1 MFVLDTTRTVTEKI
15 YVLTNEQGFAPG
27 EDGDVHFDA
36 FSIPSVQPTTEGFG
50 CIDISY
56 RIRVRETTG
65 ITQKKNSADFFRRFR
80 KTEQ

>member
-1 MFVLDTTRTVTEKI
+1 MSWMYALSRLTVLTLFVLDTTRTVTEKI

-36 FSIPSVQPTTEGFG
+36 FSVPSVQPTTEGFG

-56 RIRVRETTG
+56 RIRVRETTA
-65 ITQKKNSADFFRRFR
+65 IT
-80 KTEQ
+80 